1 MEEEPVPVGTC
12 VVATGEA
19 LPVTQTVAEPVVE
32 EEPQADTVTDTV
44 AQPLGV
50 RD

>member
-1 MEEEPVPVGTC
+1 MEEEPVRVGTC

-19 LPVTQTVAEPVVE
+19 LLVTQTVTEPVADV
-32 EEPQADTVTDTV
+32 EPQADTVADTV

-50 RD
+50 GD

>member
-1 MEEEPVPVGTC
+1 MPVGTC